1 MKNLKRLDDKE
12 ANMFLLELILNV
24 VYLYLLA
31 VFIILM
37 VFAAISIP
45 IWIVILFINFVSWL
59 VKKIIK

>member
-1 MKNLKRLDDKE
+1 
-12 ANMFLLELILNV
+12 MFLLELILNV

-31 VFIILM
+31 IFIILIAFS
-37 VFAAISIP
+37 VISIP